1 MKFPVN
7 YEFIVPDDHR
17 RLVYYAQSNENSV
30 LAIETNNH
38 RCILLAD
45 TPEEIIDSARRFSD
59 SEYTPAV
66 TTWHTL
72 TLDWRM
78 ALYNDS
84 IVLIKGGMT
93 WQATGIAESPSKE
106 SPLACDPHAWLFL
119 LITNDEPARRDG
131 AIIVGSSPAD
141 LMINLGDDDMFDV
154 NNLINGTA
162 SIVAMPMLQVA
173 SRNEKVVYRGKV
185 HDVAETIMTNTS
197 FLMELIDN
205 PQESNDPEESL
216 IERMEESE

>member
-7 YEFIVPDDHR
+7 YEFVVPHDHR

-38 RCILLAD
+38 RCILVAD
-45 TPEEIIDSARRFSD
+45 TADEIIDLARTFND
-59 SEYTPAV
+59 TEYTAAV

-78 ALYNDS
+78 ALYNNS
-84 IVLIKGGMT
+84 IVLIKGGTT
-93 WQATGIAESPSKE
+93 WQATGIAESPWVD
-106 SPLACDPHAWLFL
+106 SPMACDPHAWLFAVNRKGA
-119 LITNDEPARRDG
+119 LIVRDD
-131 AIIVGSSPAD
+131 AIVIGSSPAD
-141 LMINLGDDDMFDV
+141 LIVNLEDGDDFNV
-154 NNLINGTA
+154 NDLVDGTA
-162 SIVAMPMLQVA
+162 YIVAMPLLQIA
-173 SRNEKVVYRGKV
+173 SRNAKVIYRGKV
-185 HDVAETIMTNTS
+185 HAVAESVMANTA

-216 IERMEESE
+216 IVKMEETE